1 MIPLADTFYVRGR
14 SIITWTLVSLNVIVY
29 LWDRMWNP
37 ANPSIVFADLG
48 IEPDKILI
56 EFSKGHYMP
65 AILSLFTGMFI
76 HANILH
82 ILGNMIYLV
91 VFGKTVET
99 ILGSVRYVLLYL
111 IGGFIA
117 SLVYIFIFPSS
128 TIPMIGASGAISA
141 VMGAYIVLNPK
152 GRVIMIILPIFFL
165 PLSVPAWF
173 MLGLWFLMQVFMPI
187 PGVATWA
194 HVGGFFAGALA
205 VMLLGGVRKVFAD
218 FYSRTGVKAYES

>member
-14 SIITWTLVSLNVIVY
+14 SIITWTLVSLNVIAY

-117 SLVYIFIFPSS
+117 SLVYLFIFPSS

-205 VMLLGGVRKVFAD
+205 VMLLGGGISGIAD
-218 FYSRTGVKAYES
+218 LKL